1 MSKRVTAS
9 EGDRLY
15 VWVETHS
22 GWSNYRAWTD
32 GMELEFSGSTN
43 GYRKD
48 VEEILRRMI
57 RAPREPP
64 PKVVNTAKLVF
75 ERFEAYLRHI
85 EVLGDDMIGTAVDFD
100 EPDDPYSSTLY
111 IEMTTRRIEIFDRV
125 VSDGKEDLGPAEP
138 GWEVVIDVEYRGY
151 DGYSGEGQHKVTR
164 KLMFKGRIEPNVVWE
179 ELMRVV
185 RRAVNAL
192 PTE

>member
-1 MSKRVTAS
+1 MV
-9 EGDRLY
+9 GWDRLY
-15 VWVETHS
+15 VRVESRS
-22 GWSNYRAWTD
+22 GWSNYRAWTN
-32 GMELEFSGSTN
+32 GMELEFSGSTD

-64 PKVVNTAKLVF
+64 PRVLKAAKLVY
-75 ERFEAYLRHI
+75 EHYEAYLRHVD
-85 EVLGDDMIGTAVDFD
+85 VLGGDMISTAVDFD
-100 EPDDPYSSTLY
+100 EPDDPYTSTVY
-111 IEMTTRRIEIFDRV
+111 IGIVTRQIEILDRV
-125 VSDGKEDLGPAEP
+125 VSDGKENLGPAEP

-151 DGYSGEGQHKVTR
+151 DGYSGEGQHRVTR
-164 KLMFKGRIEPNVVWE
+164 KLVFKGRIEPSVVWE

-185 RRAVNAL
+185 RYAVNAL

>member
-1 MSKRVTAS
+1 MV
-9 EGDRLY
+9 GWDRLY
-15 VWVETHS
+15 VRVESRS
-22 GWSNYRAWTD
+22 GWSNYRAWTN
-32 GMELEFSGSTN
+32 GMELEFSGSTD

-64 PKVVNTAKLVF
+64 PRVLKAAKLVY
-75 ERFEAYLRHI
+75 EHYEAYLRHVD
-85 EVLGDDMIGTAVDFD
+85 VLGGDMISTAVDFD
-100 EPDDPYSSTLY
+100 EPDDPYTSTVY
-111 IEMTTRRIEIFDRV
+111 IGIVTRQIEILDRV
-125 VSDGKEDLGPAEP
+125 VSDGKDLGPAEP

-151 DGYSGEGQHKVTR
+151 DGYSGEGQHRVTR
-164 KLMFKGRIEPNVVWE
+164 KLIFKGRIEPNMVWE

-185 RRAVNAL
+185 RHAVNAL

>member
-1 MSKRVTAS
+1 MV
-9 EGDRLY
+9 GWLY
-15 VWVETHS
+15 VRVETHS
-22 GWSNYRAWTD
+22 GWSKYYAWTN
-32 GMELEFSGSTN
+32 GIEFSGSTD

-75 ERFEAYLRHI
+75 EHFEAYLRHI

-100 EPDDPYSSTLY
+100 EPDDPYKSTLY
-111 IEMTTRRIEIFDRV
+111 IEMATRRIEIL
-125 VSDGKEDLGPAEP
+125 EDHGLAEP
-138 GWEVVIDVEYRGY
+138 GWEVIIDIEYRGY
-151 DGYSGEGQHKVTR
+151 DGHSGEGQHRVTR
-164 KLMFKGRIEPNVVWE
+164 KLVFKGRIEPNVVWE

-185 RRAVNAL
+185 RYAVNVL